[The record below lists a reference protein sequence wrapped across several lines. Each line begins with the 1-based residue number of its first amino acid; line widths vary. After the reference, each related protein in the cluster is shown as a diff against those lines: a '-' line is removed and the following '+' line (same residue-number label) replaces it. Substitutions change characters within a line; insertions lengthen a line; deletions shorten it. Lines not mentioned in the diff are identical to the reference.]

1 MIERIDHPETLSPD
15 EFDPAMVSEASRQL
29 SALLAK
35 KRQTKKYRVHIDGA
49 DCVIPTAALRMLK
62 DIMVQLSLGN
72 GVTLIPVHAELTTQ
86 QSADLLNV
94 SRPYV
99 VKLIDDG
106 QLPARLV
113 GSHRRILFRD
123 VMAFKRRQDKER
135 LTALEAMAAEAQ
147 ELGLGY

>member
-1 MIERIDHPETLSPD
+1 MIDRIDHPETLSPD
-15 EFDPAMVSEASRQL
+15 ELDPAMVSEASRQL

-35 KRQTKKYRVHIDGA
+35 KRQPQKYRVHVDGE

-86 QSADLLNV
+86 QAADLLNV
-94 SRPYV
+94 SRPYLV
-99 VKLIDDG
+99 RLVEEK
-106 QLPARLV
+106 QLPCRRV

-123 VMAFKRRQDKER
+123 VMDFKRRQDEER
-135 LTALEAMAAEAQ
+135 LKALEAMAAEAQ